1 MTQKGKGWGD
11 FSVNLLIQ
19 GLFGLA
25 LLLPYRIRIPFIGW
39 LMSRIISPLA
49 GYTKRIRANLAHTCP
64 ELDQSEVDRLCR
76 EVPNNAGRS
85 LIELYSSAEFI
96 KRHQHTPLTGDGVAA
111 LAKAHKDGRA
121 VVLITGHFGNYD
133 AARVTLVALGYD
145 IGAIYMPM
153 KNLFFNA
160 HYENA
165 ISNMGG
171 QLFAR
176 GSQGMRKMI
185 RFLRGGGMAVFIS
198 DQHMGH
204 GAPLTFFG
212 KIAPTALSAAEMALK
227 YDALLVPIYA
237 IRAENGLDF
246 NIQVDAPVAHTDPET
261 MMQQLNDGLEVL
273 VRQHMGQWLWIHRR
287 WKPERQRTRAAAK
300 TAP

>member
-1 MTQKGKGWGD
+1 MAEKGKSQSD
-11 FSVNLLIQ
+11 YFVNLLIR

-25 LLLPYRIRIPFIGW
+25 LLLPYRLRVPLVGG

-49 GYTKRIRANLAHTCP
+49 GYTKRIRDNLAHVCP
-64 ELDQSEVDRLCR
+64 ELDKSEVDRLCR
-76 EVPNNAGRS
+76 EVPNNSGRS
-85 LIELYSSAEFI
+85 LIELYSGPEFI
-96 KRHQHTPLTGDGVAA
+96 KRHQHTPLTGDGVSA
-111 LAKAHKDGRA
+111 LAKAHSDGRA
-121 VVLITGHFGNYD
+121 VVLVTGHFGNYD
-133 AARVTLVALGYD
+133 AARVALVALGYD
-145 IGAIYMPM
+145 IGAVYMPM
-153 KNLFFNA
+153 SNLFFNA
-160 HYENA
+160 HYEDA
-165 ISNMGG
+165 IKGMGG

-185 RFLRGGGMAVFIS
+185 RFLRGGGMTVFIS

-237 IRAENGLDF
+237 IRAENGLNFD
-246 NIQVDAPVAHTDPET
+246 IQVDAPIAHTDPET
-261 MMQQLNDGLEVL
+261 MMQELNDGLEVL

-287 WKPERQRTRAAAK
+287 WKPERQRTTAAAK